1 MQTPNILFTDK
12 LIQLASGVGNPAFDK
27 TAGAE
32 LHFEGIGEDI
42 AVNLYRSSWM
52 ARAIVDEPAHDMTR
66 AWRSWTGEDAE
77 VERIRSAERALRLR
91 GKVHNAVQLARLTGR
106 AAIFIGTGGNAALPM
121 PAKIT
126 EGGIAYLHVFK
137 GSELTG
143 LEPDTNLA
151 SSNFGGSIYYD
162 YQPPIR
168 SGAAQDAVRIHHS
181 RLIWFRGATEPNNL
195 SAGQSVLQHCYQ
207 PIIDAEVIMAHTQA
221 LVGEAK
227 LDVIKVR
234 DLASTLSTE
243 SGVER
248 LQRRY
253 SEGLSLK
260 SILGVTLI
268 DSGSEE
274 WDRKQ
279 VNFAHLPELI
289 QQRLEIVAAAARMP
303 VTKLLGQSPGGLNAT
318 GEGDLRN
325 YYDMISGRQETG
337 LRSALESLDKILLAH
352 SGSNLAPHAYDWN
365 PLYQLDE
372 VQAADAALK
381 RAQAASL
388 IASTQSNLGAPT
400 SG

>member
-1 MQTPNILFTDK
+1 MQITDR
-12 LIQLASGVGNPAFDK
+12 LIQLVSGVGNPAFDK
-27 TAGAE
+27 TTGAE
-32 LHFEGIGEDI
+32 LAFETLGEEL

-66 AWRSWTGEDAE
+66 AWRSWQGDEAE
-77 VERIRSAERALRLR
+77 VESIAVAERALRLR

-106 AAIFIGTGGNAALPM
+106 AAIFVGTGGNAASALSSD
-121 PAKIT
+121 
-126 EGGIAYLHVFK
+126 IAPGSIQYLHVFK

-143 LEPDTNLA
+143 EQPDHDLA
-151 SSNFGGSIYYD
+151 SDNFGGFQYYD
-162 YQPPIR
+162 YDPFRVTGQ
-168 SGAAQDAVRIHHS
+168 SGDKVRIHSS
-181 RLIWFRGATEPNNL
+181 RLIWFRGSTEPDNL
-195 SAGQSVLQHCYQ
+195 AGGQSVLQHCYQ
-207 PIIDAEVIMAHTQA
+207 PIIDAETVLAHAQA

-243 SGVER
+243 SGMRR
-248 LQRRY
+248 LQKRY
-253 SEGLSLK
+253 SEGLALK

-268 DSGSEE
+268 DSASEE

-303 VTKLLGQSPGGLNAT
+303 VTKLLGQSPRGMNAT
-318 GEGDLRN
+318 GESDLRN

-337 LRSALESLDKILLAH
+337 LRSALTRFDGLLVKHANVKITAH
-352 SGSNLAPHAYDWN
+352 DYVWN

-372 VQAADAALK
+372 VQAAEAALK
-381 RAQAASL
+381 RAQAKSIL
-388 IASTQSNLGAPT
+388 Q
-400 SG
+400 

>member
-27 TAGAE
+27 TAGAD

-42 AVNLYRSSWM
+42 AINLYRSSWM

-66 AWRSWTGEDAE
+66 AWRSWTGDPA
-77 VERIRSAERALRLR
+77 VVDRIQSAERALRLR

-121 PAKIT
+121 PAEIT

-143 LEPDTNLA
+143 QEPDRDLS

-162 YQPPIR
+162 YQPPQNGGG
-168 SGAAQDAVRIHHS
+168 SPDAVRIHHS
-181 RLIWFRGATEPNNL
+181 RLIWFRGATEPDNL

-243 SGVER
+243 SGVQR

-253 SEGLSLK
+253 NEGLSLK

-303 VTKLLGQSPGGLNAT
+303 VTKLLGQSPGGLNTT

-337 LRSALESLDKILLAH
+337 LRSALERLDTLLLAH
-352 SGSNLAPHAYDWN
+352 AGADIAPHAYDWN

-372 VQAADAALK
+372 VQAAEAALK
-381 RAQAASL
+381 RAQAKQIESADKTNVL
-388 IASTQSNLGAPT
+388 
-400 SG
+400 